1 MDKAKR
7 AADMLSGALSLLG
20 EDADSAEARGR
31 LGLPPADGAF
41 GEEEP
46 GSVVQRAMQQVAPRP
61 AGHSGLLRHPR
72 PPSAGGCRRV
82 ENMLWGGTWADVKG
96 STLLLKLAVGAQARC
111 ALLEWSS
118 WRATH

>member
-1 MDKAKR
+1 MVMPKRAAQSRQTDVRRSARRTCQPPGLVRAGHEVSPNPATGPPQMDKAKR

-46 GSVVQRAMQQVAPRP
+46 GSVVQRAMQQVAPRLARH
-61 AGHSGLLRHPR
+61 AG
-72 PPSAGGCRRV
+72 
-82 ENMLWGGTWADVKG
+82 
-96 STLLLKLAVGAQARC
+96 
-111 ALLEWSS
+111 
-118 WRATH
+118 RACLT